1 MRNNLLVT
9 ILFLASSSIILS
21 QDLRIKNLQIES
33 KNNGTV
39 IQLDSNRKVNL
50 ENVTAWYSSEWF
62 YMTIY
67 DANADS
73 LSLTNYK
80 NDSLKN
86 IEVSNSDES
95 TQIAVQLFSDIE
107 SFEINTPNRKTLQF
121 FLRNSQLVA
130 KNSISVEDGIDIV
143 QAEEKTS
150 KEKPESKLFN
160 DLFFYLLRLQNI
172 FFVNLE
178 SKIFLTAFDAVI
190 ASPNVIKSLLGKLF
204 FLRKVKKSLW
214 LSILKSSEQPPNA

>member
-39 IQLDSNRKVNL
+39 IQLDSNKKVNL

-73 LSLTNYK
+73 LSLANYK

-86 IEVSNSDES
+86 IEVSNNDES
-95 TQIAVQLFSDIE
+95 TQIALQLFSEIE

-130 KNSISVEDGIDIV
+130 KNSISVEDEIDIV
-143 QAEEKTS
+143 QTEEKTP
-150 KEKPESKLFN
+150 KEKDIIYEKEQPRNANSKL
-160 DLFFYLLRLQNI
+160 I
-172 FFVNLE
+172 
-178 SKIFLTAFDAVI
+178 VI
-190 ASPNVIKSLLGKLF
+190 AGLIVSAIDITNSTSFSAGALIAIIAN
-204 FLRKVKKSLW
+204 FL
-214 LSILKSSEQPPNA
+214 

>member
-39 IQLDSNRKVNL
+39 MQLDSNRKVNL

-73 LSLTNYK
+73 LSLANYK

-95 TQIAVQLFSDIE
+95 TQIAVQLFSEIE

-130 KNSISVEDGIDIV
+130 KNSISVEDEFDIV
-143 QAEEKTS
+143 QTEEKTP
-150 KEKPESKLFN
+150 KEKDIIYEKEQPRNANSKL
-160 DLFFYLLRLQNI
+160 I
-172 FFVNLE
+172 
-178 SKIFLTAFDAVI
+178 VI
-190 ASPNVIKSLLGKLF
+190 AGLIVSAVDITNSTSFSAGALIAIIAS
-204 FLRKVKKSLW
+204 FL
-214 LSILKSSEQPPNA
+214 

>member
-73 LSLTNYK
+73 LSLANYK

-86 IEVSNSDES
+86 IEVSNSNES
-95 TQIAVQLFSDIE
+95 TQIAVQLFSEIE

-130 KNSISVEDGIDIV
+130 KNSISVEDEIDIV
-143 QAEEKTS
+143 QTEEKTP
-150 KEKPESKLFN
+150 KEKDIIYEREQPRNANSKL
-160 DLFFYLLRLQNI
+160 I
-172 FFVNLE
+172 
-178 SKIFLTAFDAVI
+178 VI
-190 ASPNVIKSLLGKLF
+190 AGLIVSAIDITNSTSFSAGALIAIIAN
-204 FLRKVKKSLW
+204 FL
-214 LSILKSSEQPPNA
+214 

>member
-39 IQLDSNRKVNL
+39 IQLDSNKKVNL

-73 LSLTNYK
+73 LSLANYK

-95 TQIAVQLFSDIE
+95 TQIAVQLFSEIE

-130 KNSISVEDGIDIV
+130 KNSISVEDEIDIV
-143 QAEEKTS
+143 QTEEKTP
-150 KEKPESKLFN
+150 KEKDIIFEKEQPRNANSKL
-160 DLFFYLLRLQNI
+160 I
-172 FFVNLE
+172 
-178 SKIFLTAFDAVI
+178 VI
-190 ASPNVIKSLLGKLF
+190 AGLIVSAIDITNSTSFSAGVLIAIIAN
-204 FLRKVKKSLW
+204 FL
-214 LSILKSSEQPPNA
+214 

>member
-39 IQLDSNRKVNL
+39 IQLDSNKKVNL

-73 LSLTNYK
+73 LSLANYK

-95 TQIAVQLFSDIE
+95 TQIAVQLFSEIE

-130 KNSISVEDGIDIV
+130 KNSISVEDEIDIV
-143 QAEEKTS
+143 QTEEKNP
-150 KEKPESKLFN
+150 KEKDIIYEKEQPRNANNKL
-160 DLFFYLLRLQNI
+160 I
-172 FFVNLE
+172 
-178 SKIFLTAFDAVI
+178 VI
-190 ASPNVIKSLLGKLF
+190 AGLIVSAIDITNSTSFSAGALIAIIANYL
-204 FLRKVKKSLW
+204 
-214 LSILKSSEQPPNA
+214 

>member
-39 IQLDSNRKVNL
+39 IQLDSNKKVNL

-73 LSLTNYK
+73 LSLANYK

-95 TQIAVQLFSDIE
+95 TQIAVQLFSEIE

-121 FLRNSQLVA
+121 LLRNSQLVA
-130 KNSISVEDGIDIV
+130 KNSISVEDEIDIV
-143 QAEEKTS
+143 QIEEKTP
-150 KEKPESKLFN
+150 KEKDIIYEKEQPRNANNKL
-160 DLFFYLLRLQNI
+160 I
-172 FFVNLE
+172 
-178 SKIFLTAFDAVI
+178 VI
-190 ASPNVIKSLLGKLF
+190 AGLIVSAIDITNSTS
-204 FLRKVKKSLW
+204 FLAGALIAIIANF
-214 LSILKSSEQPPNA
+214 L

>member
-39 IQLDSNRKVNL
+39 IQLDSNKKVNL
-50 ENVTAWYSSEWF
+50 KNVTAWYSSEWF

-73 LSLTNYK
+73 LSLANYK

-95 TQIAVQLFSDIE
+95 TQIAVQLFSEIE

-130 KNSISVEDGIDIV
+130 KNSISVEDEIDIV
-143 QAEEKTS
+143 QTEEKTP
-150 KEKPESKLFN
+150 KEKDIIYEKEQPRNANNKL
-160 DLFFYLLRLQNI
+160 I
-172 FFVNLE
+172 
-178 SKIFLTAFDAVI
+178 VI
-190 ASPNVIKSLLGKLF
+190 AGLVVSAIDITNSTSFSAGVLIAIIAN
-204 FLRKVKKSLW
+204 FL
-214 LSILKSSEQPPNA
+214 

>member
-39 IQLDSNRKVNL
+39 IQLDSNKKVNL

-73 LSLTNYK
+73 LSLANYK

-95 TQIAVQLFSDIE
+95 TQIAVQLFSEIE

-130 KNSISVEDGIDIV
+130 KNSISVEDEFDIV
-143 QAEEKTS
+143 QTEEKTP
-150 KEKPESKLFN
+150 KEKDIIYEKEQPRNANNKL
-160 DLFFYLLRLQNI
+160 I
-172 FFVNLE
+172 
-178 SKIFLTAFDAVI
+178 VI
-190 ASPNVIKSLLGKLF
+190 AGLVVSAIDITNSTSFSAGVLIAIIAN
-204 FLRKVKKSLW
+204 FL
-214 LSILKSSEQPPNA
+214 

>member
-39 IQLDSNRKVNL
+39 IQLDSNKKVNL

-73 LSLTNYK
+73 LSLANYK

-95 TQIAVQLFSDIE
+95 TQIAVQLFSEIE

-130 KNSISVEDGIDIV
+130 KNSISVEDKIDIV
-143 QAEEKTS
+143 ETEEKTS
-150 KEKPESKLFN
+150 KEKDIIYEQEQPRNANNKL
-160 DLFFYLLRLQNI
+160 I
-172 FFVNLE
+172 
-178 SKIFLTAFDAVI
+178 VI
-190 ASPNVIKSLLGKLF
+190 AGLIVSAIDITNSTSFSAGALIAIIAN
-204 FLRKVKKSLW
+204 FL
-214 LSILKSSEQPPNA
+214 

>member
-39 IQLDSNRKVNL
+39 IQLDSNKKVNL

-73 LSLTNYK
+73 LSLANYK

-95 TQIAVQLFSDIE
+95 TQIAVQLFSEIE

-130 KNSISVEDGIDIV
+130 KNSISVEDEIDIV
-143 QAEEKTS
+143 QTEEKTP
-150 KEKPESKLFN
+150 KEKDIIYEKEQPRNANNKL
-160 DLFFYLLRLQNI
+160 I
-172 FFVNLE
+172 
-178 SKIFLTAFDAVI
+178 VI
-190 ASPNVIKSLLGKLF
+190 AGLIVSAIDITNSTSFSAGALIAIIAN
-204 FLRKVKKSLW
+204 FL
-214 LSILKSSEQPPNA
+214 

>member
-39 IQLDSNRKVNL
+39 IQLDSNRRVNL

-73 LSLTNYK
+73 LSLANYK

-95 TQIAVQLFSDIE
+95 TQIAVQLFSEIE

-130 KNSISVEDGIDIV
+130 KNSISVEDEIDIF
-143 QAEEKTS
+143 QTEEKTP
-150 KEKPESKLFN
+150 KEKDIIYEKEQPRNANNKL
-160 DLFFYLLRLQNI
+160 I
-172 FFVNLE
+172 
-178 SKIFLTAFDAVI
+178 VI
-190 ASPNVIKSLLGKLF
+190 AGLIVSAIDITNSTS
-204 FLRKVKKSLW
+204 FLAGVLIAIIANF
-214 LSILKSSEQPPNA
+214 L

>member
-9 ILFLASSSIILS
+9 ILFLVSSSIILS

-73 LSLTNYK
+73 LSLANYK

-95 TQIAVQLFSDIE
+95 TQIAVQLFSEIE

-130 KNSISVEDGIDIV
+130 KNSISVEDKIDIV
-143 QAEEKTS
+143 QSEEKTP
-150 KEKPESKLFN
+150 KEKDIIYEKEQLRSANNKL
-160 DLFFYLLRLQNI
+160 I
-172 FFVNLE
+172 
-178 SKIFLTAFDAVI
+178 VI
-190 ASPNVIKSLLGKLF
+190 AGLIVSAIDITNSTSFSAGALIAIIAN
-204 FLRKVKKSLW
+204 FL
-214 LSILKSSEQPPNA
+214 

>member
-39 IQLDSNRKVNL
+39 IQLDSNKKVNL

-73 LSLTNYK
+73 LSLANYK

-95 TQIAVQLFSDIE
+95 TQIAVQLFSEIE

-130 KNSISVEDGIDIV
+130 KNSISVEDEIDIV
-143 QAEEKTS
+143 QIEEKTP
-150 KEKPESKLFN
+150 KEKDIIYEKEQPRNANNKL
-160 DLFFYLLRLQNI
+160 I
-172 FFVNLE
+172 
-178 SKIFLTAFDAVI
+178 VI
-190 ASPNVIKSLLGKLF
+190 AGLVVSALDITNSTSFSAGVLIAIIAN
-204 FLRKVKKSLW
+204 FL
-214 LSILKSSEQPPNA
+214 

>member
-73 LSLTNYK
+73 LSLANYK

-95 TQIAVQLFSDIE
+95 TQIAVQLFSEIE

-130 KNSISVEDGIDIV
+130 KNSISVEDEIDIV
-143 QAEEKTS
+143 QTEEKTP
-150 KEKPESKLFN
+150 KEKDIIYEKEQPRNANNKL
-160 DLFFYLLRLQNI
+160 I
-172 FFVNLE
+172 
-178 SKIFLTAFDAVI
+178 VI
-190 ASPNVIKSLLGKLF
+190 AGLIVSAIDITNSTSFSAGALIALIAN
-204 FLRKVKKSLW
+204 FL
-214 LSILKSSEQPPNA
+214 

>member
-39 IQLDSNRKVNL
+39 IQLDSNKKVNL

-73 LSLTNYK
+73 LSLANYK

-86 IEVSNSDES
+86 IEVSNSEES
-95 TQIAVQLFSDIE
+95 TQIAVQLFSEIE

-130 KNSISVEDGIDIV
+130 KNSISVEDEIDIV
-143 QAEEKTS
+143 QTEEKTP
-150 KEKPESKLFN
+150 KEKDIIYEKEQPRNANNKL
-160 DLFFYLLRLQNI
+160 I
-172 FFVNLE
+172 
-178 SKIFLTAFDAVI
+178 VI
-190 ASPNVIKSLLGKLF
+190 AGLIVSAIDIANSTSFSAGALIAIIAN
-204 FLRKVKKSLW
+204 FL
-214 LSILKSSEQPPNA
+214 

>member
-39 IQLDSNRKVNL
+39 IQLDSNKKVNL

-73 LSLTNYK
+73 LSLANYK

-86 IEVSNSDES
+86 IEISNSDES
-95 TQIAVQLFSDIE
+95 TQIAVQLFSEIE

-130 KNSISVEDGIDIV
+130 KNSISVEDKIDIV
-143 QAEEKTS
+143 ETEEKTP
-150 KEKPESKLFN
+150 KEKDIIYEQEQPRNANNKL
-160 DLFFYLLRLQNI
+160 I
-172 FFVNLE
+172 
-178 SKIFLTAFDAVI
+178 VI
-190 ASPNVIKSLLGKLF
+190 AGLIVSAIDITNSTS
-204 FLRKVKKSLW
+204 FLAGVLIAIIANF
-214 LSILKSSEQPPNA
+214 L

>member
-39 IQLDSNRKVNL
+39 IQLDSNKKVDL

-73 LSLTNYK
+73 LSLANYK

-86 IEVSNSDES
+86 IEVSNSEES
-95 TQIAVQLFSDIE
+95 TQIAVQLFSEIE
-107 SFEINTPNRKTLQF
+107 SFEINTPKRKTLQF
-121 FLRNSQLVA
+121 FLRNSQSVA
-130 KNSISVEDGIDIV
+130 KNSISTESEIDIV
-143 QAEEKTS
+143 EKEDNLS
-150 KEKPESKLFN
+150 EDKDIIYEK
-160 DLFFYLLRLQNI
+160 
-172 FFVNLE
+172 
-178 SKIFLTAFDAVI
+178 
-190 ASPNVIKSLLGKLF
+190 
-204 FLRKVKKSLW
+204 
-214 LSILKSSEQPPNA
+214 EQPRNANNKLIVFAGLVISAVDITNSTSFSVGVLISIIANFL

>member
-9 ILFLASSSIILS
+9 ILFLFSSSIILS

-73 LSLTNYK
+73 LSLANYK

-95 TQIAVQLFSDIE
+95 TQIAVQLFSEIE

-130 KNSISVEDGIDIV
+130 KNSISVEDEIDIV
-143 QAEEKTS
+143 QAEEKTP
-150 KEKPESKLFN
+150 KEKDIIYEKEQPRNANNKL
-160 DLFFYLLRLQNI
+160 I
-172 FFVNLE
+172 
-178 SKIFLTAFDAVI
+178 VI
-190 ASPNVIKSLLGKLF
+190 AGLIVSAIDITNSTSFSVGALIAIIAN
-204 FLRKVKKSLW
+204 FL
-214 LSILKSSEQPPNA
+214 

>member
-39 IQLDSNRKVNL
+39 IQLDSNKKVNL

-73 LSLTNYK
+73 LSLANYK

-95 TQIAVQLFSDIE
+95 TQIAVQLFSEIE

-130 KNSISVEDGIDIV
+130 KNSISVEDEIDIV
-143 QAEEKTS
+143 QTEEKTP
-150 KEKPESKLFN
+150 KEKDIIYEKEQPRNANSKL
-160 DLFFYLLRLQNI
+160 I
-172 FFVNLE
+172 
-178 SKIFLTAFDAVI
+178 VI
-190 ASPNVIKSLLGKLF
+190 AGLIVSAIDITNSTSFSAGVLIAIIAN
-204 FLRKVKKSLW
+204 FL
-214 LSILKSSEQPPNA
+214 

>member
-39 IQLDSNRKVNL
+39 IQLDSNKKVNL

-73 LSLTNYK
+73 LSLANYK

-95 TQIAVQLFSDIE
+95 TQIAVQLFSEIE

-121 FLRNSQLVA
+121 FLRNSQSVA
-130 KNSISVEDGIDIV
+130 KNSISLEDEIEIV
-143 QAEEKTS
+143 QTEEKTP
-150 KEKPESKLFN
+150 KEKDIIYEKEQPRNANNKL
-160 DLFFYLLRLQNI
+160 I
-172 FFVNLE
+172 
-178 SKIFLTAFDAVI
+178 VI
-190 ASPNVIKSLLGKLF
+190 AGLIVSAVDITNSTS
-204 FLRKVKKSLW
+204 FLAGAL
-214 LSILKSSEQPPNA
+214 IAIIANFI

>member
-9 ILFLASSSIILS
+9 ILFLASNSIILS

-73 LSLTNYK
+73 LSLANYK

-95 TQIAVQLFSDIE
+95 TQIAVQLFSEIE

-130 KNSISVEDGIDIV
+130 KNSISVEDEIDIV
-143 QAEEKTS
+143 QTEEKTP
-150 KEKPESKLFN
+150 KEKDIIYEKEQPRNANNKL
-160 DLFFYLLRLQNI
+160 I
-172 FFVNLE
+172 
-178 SKIFLTAFDAVI
+178 VI
-190 ASPNVIKSLLGKLF
+190 AGLIVSAIDITNSTSFSAGALIAIIAN
-204 FLRKVKKSLW
+204 FL
-214 LSILKSSEQPPNA
+214 

>member
-39 IQLDSNRKVNL
+39 IQLDSNKKVDL

-73 LSLTNYK
+73 LSISNYK

-86 IEVSNSDES
+86 IEVSNSEES
-95 TQIAVQLFSDIE
+95 TQIAVQLFSKIE
-107 SFEINTPNRKTLQF
+107 SFEINTPKRKTLQF
-121 FLRNSQLVA
+121 FLRNSQSFA
-130 KNSISVEDGIDIV
+130 KNSISSESEIDIV
-143 QAEEKTS
+143 EKKDNFPEDKDIIYE
-150 KEKPESKLFN
+150 KEQPRNANNKL
-160 DLFFYLLRLQNI
+160 I
-172 FFVNLE
+172 
-178 SKIFLTAFDAVI
+178 VI
-190 ASPNVIKSLLGKLF
+190 AGLVISAVDITSSTSFSVGVLISIIAN
-204 FLRKVKKSLW
+204 FL
-214 LSILKSSEQPPNA
+214 

>member
-39 IQLDSNRKVNL
+39 IQLDSNKKVNL

-73 LSLTNYK
+73 LSLANYK

-95 TQIAVQLFSDIE
+95 TQIAVQLFSEIE

-130 KNSISVEDGIDIV
+130 KNSISVEDEFDIV
-143 QAEEKTS
+143 QTEEKTP
-150 KEKPESKLFN
+150 KEKDIIYEKEQPRNANNKL
-160 DLFFYLLRLQNI
+160 I
-172 FFVNLE
+172 
-178 SKIFLTAFDAVI
+178 VI
-190 ASPNVIKSLLGKLF
+190 AGLVVSAIDITNSTSFSAGALIAIIAN
-204 FLRKVKKSLW
+204 FL
-214 LSILKSSEQPPNA
+214 

>member
-73 LSLTNYK
+73 LSLANYK

-95 TQIAVQLFSDIE
+95 TQIAVQLFSEIE

-130 KNSISVEDGIDIV
+130 KNSISVEDKIDIV
-143 QAEEKTS
+143 QTEEETS
-150 KEKPESKLFN
+150 KEKDIIYEKEQPRNANNKL
-160 DLFFYLLRLQNI
+160 I
-172 FFVNLE
+172 
-178 SKIFLTAFDAVI
+178 VI
-190 ASPNVIKSLLGKLF
+190 AGLIVSAIDITNSTSFSAGALIAIIAN
-204 FLRKVKKSLW
+204 FL
-214 LSILKSSEQPPNA
+214 

>member
-39 IQLDSNRKVNL
+39 IQLDSSRKVNL

-73 LSLTNYK
+73 LSLANYK

-95 TQIAVQLFSDIE
+95 TQIAVQLFSEIE

-130 KNSISVEDGIDIV
+130 KNSISVEDKIDIV
-143 QAEEKTS
+143 QTEEEAS
-150 KEKPESKLFN
+150 KEKDIIYEKEQPRNANNKL
-160 DLFFYLLRLQNI
+160 I
-172 FFVNLE
+172 
-178 SKIFLTAFDAVI
+178 VI
-190 ASPNVIKSLLGKLF
+190 AGLIVSAMDITNSTSFSAGALIAIIAN
-204 FLRKVKKSLW
+204 FL
-214 LSILKSSEQPPNA
+214 

>member
-9 ILFLASSSIILS
+9 ILFLASSSVILS

-73 LSLTNYK
+73 LSLANYK

-95 TQIAVQLFSDIE
+95 TQIAVQLFSEIE

-130 KNSISVEDGIDIV
+130 KNSISVEDEIDIV
-143 QAEEKTS
+143 QTEEKTP
-150 KEKPESKLFN
+150 KEKDIIYEKEQPRNANNKL
-160 DLFFYLLRLQNI
+160 I
-172 FFVNLE
+172 
-178 SKIFLTAFDAVI
+178 VI
-190 ASPNVIKSLLGKLF
+190 AGLIVSAIDITNSTS
-204 FLRKVKKSLW
+204 FLAGALIAIIANF
-214 LSILKSSEQPPNA
+214 L

>member
-33 KNNGTV
+33 KKNGTV

-73 LSLTNYK
+73 LSLANYK

-95 TQIAVQLFSDIE
+95 TQIAVQLFSEIE

-130 KNSISVEDGIDIV
+130 KNSISVEEKIDIV
-143 QAEEKTS
+143 QSEEKTP
-150 KEKPESKLFN
+150 KEKDIIYEKEQLRSANNKL
-160 DLFFYLLRLQNI
+160 I
-172 FFVNLE
+172 
-178 SKIFLTAFDAVI
+178 VI
-190 ASPNVIKSLLGKLF
+190 AGLIVSAIDITNSTSFSAGALIAIIAN
-204 FLRKVKKSLW
+204 FL
-214 LSILKSSEQPPNA
+214 

>member
-9 ILFLASSSIILS
+9 ILFLASSSITLS

-73 LSLTNYK
+73 LSLANYK

-95 TQIAVQLFSDIE
+95 TQIAVQLFSEIE

-130 KNSISVEDGIDIV
+130 KNSISVEDEIDIV
-143 QAEEKTS
+143 QTEEKTP
-150 KEKPESKLFN
+150 KEKDIIYEKEQSRNANSKL
-160 DLFFYLLRLQNI
+160 I
-172 FFVNLE
+172 
-178 SKIFLTAFDAVI
+178 VI
-190 ASPNVIKSLLGKLF
+190 AGLIVSAIDITNSTSFSAGALIAIIAN
-204 FLRKVKKSLW
+204 FL
-214 LSILKSSEQPPNA
+214 

>member
-73 LSLTNYK
+73 LSLANYK

-86 IEVSNSDES
+86 IEVSNSNES
-95 TQIAVQLFSDIE
+95 TQIAVQLFSEIE

-130 KNSISVEDGIDIV
+130 KNSISVEDEIDIV
-143 QAEEKTS
+143 QTEEKTP
-150 KEKPESKLFN
+150 KEKDIIFEKEQPRNANSKL
-160 DLFFYLLRLQNI
+160 I
-172 FFVNLE
+172 
-178 SKIFLTAFDAVI
+178 VI
-190 ASPNVIKSLLGKLF
+190 AGLIVSAIDITNSTSFSAGALIAIIAN
-204 FLRKVKKSLW
+204 FL
-214 LSILKSSEQPPNA
+214 

>member
-39 IQLDSNRKVNL
+39 IQLDSNKKVNL

-73 LSLTNYK
+73 LSLANYK

-95 TQIAVQLFSDIE
+95 TQIAVQLFSEIE
-107 SFEINTPNRKTLQF
+107 SFEIDTPKRKTLQF
-121 FLRNSQLVA
+121 LLRNSQSVA
-130 KNSISVEDGIDIV
+130 KNSISVEDEIDIV
-143 QAEEKTS
+143 QPGKNTA
-150 KEKPESKLFN
+150 KEKGVIYEKEQPRNTNNKL
-160 DLFFYLLRLQNI
+160 I
-172 FFVNLE
+172 
-178 SKIFLTAFDAVI
+178 VI
-190 ASPNVIKSLLGKLF
+190 AGLIVSAIDITNSTSFSAGALIAIIAN
-204 FLRKVKKSLW
+204 FL
-214 LSILKSSEQPPNA
+214 

>member
-39 IQLDSNRKVNL
+39 IQLDSNKKVNL

-67 DANADS
+67 DAYADS
-73 LSLTNYK
+73 LSLANYK
-80 NDSLKN
+80 NNSLKN

-107 SFEINTPNRKTLQF
+107 SFEINTPKRKTLQF
-121 FLRNSQLVA
+121 FLRNSQSVA
-130 KNSISVEDGIDIV
+130 KNSISIENEIDIFEK
-143 QAEEKTS
+143 EENSPRK
-150 KEKPESKLFN
+150 KDIIYEK
-160 DLFFYLLRLQNI
+160 
-172 FFVNLE
+172 
-178 SKIFLTAFDAVI
+178 
-190 ASPNVIKSLLGKLF
+190 
-204 FLRKVKKSLW
+204 
-214 LSILKSSEQPPNA
+214 EQPRIANNKLIVFAGLIVSAIDITNSTSFSAGVLIAIIANFL

>member
-39 IQLDSNRKVNL
+39 IQLDSNKKVDL

-73 LSLTNYK
+73 LSLANYK

-86 IEVSNSDES
+86 IEVSNSEES
-95 TQIAVQLFSDIE
+95 TQIAVQLFSEIE
-107 SFEINTPNRKTLQF
+107 SFEINTPKRKTLQF
-121 FLRNSQLVA
+121 FLRNSQSVA
-130 KNSISVEDGIDIV
+130 KNSISTESEIDIV
-143 QAEEKTS
+143 EK
-150 KEKPESKLFN
+150 KNNLPEDKDIFYEK
-160 DLFFYLLRLQNI
+160 
-172 FFVNLE
+172 
-178 SKIFLTAFDAVI
+178 
-190 ASPNVIKSLLGKLF
+190 
-204 FLRKVKKSLW
+204 
-214 LSILKSSEQPPNA
+214 EQPRNANNKLIVFAGLVISAVDITNSTSFSVGVLISIIANFL

>member
-39 IQLDSNRKVNL
+39 IQLDSNKKVNL

-73 LSLTNYK
+73 LSLANYK

-86 IEVSNSDES
+86 IEVSNSEES
-95 TQIAVQLFSDIE
+95 TQIAVQLFSEIE
-107 SFEINTPNRKTLQF
+107 SFEINTPKRKTLQF
-121 FLRNSQLVA
+121 FLRNSQSVA
-130 KNSISVEDGIDIV
+130 KNSISTESEIDIV
-143 QAEEKTS
+143 EKKDNLPEDKDIIYE
-150 KEKPESKLFN
+150 KEQPRNANNKL
-160 DLFFYLLRLQNI
+160 I
-172 FFVNLE
+172 
-178 SKIFLTAFDAVI
+178 VI
-190 ASPNVIKSLLGKLF
+190 AGLVISAVDITSSTSFSVGVLISIIAN
-204 FLRKVKKSLW
+204 FL
-214 LSILKSSEQPPNA
+214 

>member
-9 ILFLASSSIILS
+9 ILFLASNSIILS

-39 IQLDSNRKVNL
+39 IQLDSNKKVNL

-73 LSLTNYK
+73 LSLANYK

-95 TQIAVQLFSDIE
+95 TQIAVQLFSEIE

-130 KNSISVEDGIDIV
+130 KNSISVEDEIDIV
-143 QAEEKTS
+143 QTEEKTP
-150 KEKPESKLFN
+150 KEKDIIYEKEQPRNANSKL
-160 DLFFYLLRLQNI
+160 I
-172 FFVNLE
+172 
-178 SKIFLTAFDAVI
+178 VI
-190 ASPNVIKSLLGKLF
+190 AGLIVSAIDITNSTSFSAGALIAIIAN
-204 FLRKVKKSLW
+204 FL
-214 LSILKSSEQPPNA
+214 

>member
-39 IQLDSNRKVNL
+39 IQLDSNKKVDL

-73 LSLTNYK
+73 LSLANYK

-86 IEVSNSDES
+86 IEVSNSEES
-95 TQIAVQLFSDIE
+95 TQIAVQLFSEIE
-107 SFEINTPNRKTLQF
+107 SFEINTPKRKTLQF
-121 FLRNSQLVA
+121 FLRNSQSVA
-130 KNSISVEDGIDIV
+130 KNSISTESEIDII
-143 QAEEKTS
+143 EKEDNLPED
-150 KEKPESKLFN
+150 KDIIYEK
-160 DLFFYLLRLQNI
+160 
-172 FFVNLE
+172 
-178 SKIFLTAFDAVI
+178 
-190 ASPNVIKSLLGKLF
+190 
-204 FLRKVKKSLW
+204 
-214 LSILKSSEQPPNA
+214 EQPRNANNKLIVFAGLVISAVDITNSTSFSVGVLISIIANFL

>member
-39 IQLDSNRKVNL
+39 IQLDSNKKVNL

-73 LSLTNYK
+73 LSLANYK

-95 TQIAVQLFSDIE
+95 TQIAVQLFSEIE

-130 KNSISVEDGIDIV
+130 KNSISVENEIDIV
-143 QAEEKTS
+143 HTEEKTP
-150 KEKPESKLFN
+150 KEKDIIYEKEQPRNANNKL
-160 DLFFYLLRLQNI
+160 I
-172 FFVNLE
+172 
-178 SKIFLTAFDAVI
+178 VI
-190 ASPNVIKSLLGKLF
+190 AGLIVSAIDITNSTSFSAGALIAIIAN
-204 FLRKVKKSLW
+204 FL
-214 LSILKSSEQPPNA
+214 

>member
-39 IQLDSNRKVNL
+39 IQLDSNKKVNL

-73 LSLTNYK
+73 LSLANYK

-95 TQIAVQLFSDIE
+95 TQIAVQLFSDIKSIMSE
-107 SFEINTPNRKTLQF
+107 FDNILKEKNPKEKDIIYEKEQP
-121 FLRNSQLVA
+121 RNANNKLIVIAGLIVSA
-130 KNSISVEDGIDIV
+130 IDITNS
-143 QAEEKTS
+143 TS
-150 KEKPESKLFN
+150 FSAGALIAIIAN
-160 DLFFYLLRLQNI
+160 
-172 FFVNLE
+172 
-178 SKIFLTAFDAVI
+178 FL
-190 ASPNVIKSLLGKLF
+190 
-204 FLRKVKKSLW
+204 
-214 LSILKSSEQPPNA
+214 

>member
-39 IQLDSNRKVNL
+39 IQLDSNKKVNL

-73 LSLTNYK
+73 LSLANYK

-95 TQIAVQLFSDIE
+95 TQIAVQLF
-107 SFEINTPNRKTLQF
+107 
-121 FLRNSQLVA
+121 A
-130 KNSISVEDGIDIV
+130 KNSIFLENEIDIV
-143 QAEEKTS
+143 QTEEKTP
-150 KEKPESKLFN
+150 KEKDIIYEKEQPRNANNKL
-160 DLFFYLLRLQNI
+160 I
-172 FFVNLE
+172 
-178 SKIFLTAFDAVI
+178 VI
-190 ASPNVIKSLLGKLF
+190 AGLIVSAIDITNSTSFSAGALIAIIAN
-204 FLRKVKKSLW
+204 FL
-214 LSILKSSEQPPNA
+214 